1 MSLQKNLNPHK
12 SKIWFFSFIL
22 LVIPVYLGQFDLGK
36 VPVATYAI
44 YATSLLA
51 YGLLAGKIYF
61 LDGHNR
67 KELLYITL
75 ILILLGLGVVFSG
88 IRSLFSTGLLA
99 IACKDVPFRR
109 ISKISFFLFA
119 GAILLNVL
127 LVLLGV
133 LEDTTIIRGELI
145 GNGNVRHTLGFGY
158 PNTLALWGMVTV
170 FAAVLTIEG
179 KAALLH
185 FAVLFSLGIFLLTD
199 SKAAFLSCLT
209 AIALCLVFR
218 FAEPRLNRKDWAP
231 WLLGGLV
238 ALTAFGFVA
247 LALMYREGSRF
258 FELLNTLFSQRLGY
272 ANQGFRLFGASL
284 FGMRNVDFGWD
295 PVDSLY
301 AYGPICL
308 GIIPCLIYL
317 GLAVYAAY
325 RSVKAGHWEIAAV
338 ALAGMLY
345 STMEYS
351 LINPIFLPMFAAC
364 AGLENR
370 SQNI

>member
-1 MSLQKNLNPHK
+1 MSLRENLSPRK
-12 SKIWFFSFIL
+12 SKIWFFSFFL
-22 LVIPVYLGQFDLGK
+22 LVIPVYLGQFDLSGISS
-36 VPVATYAI
+36 ATYAI

-61 LDGHNR
+61 LDGHSG
-67 KELLYITL
+67 KELLYITFVL
-75 ILILLGLGVVFSG
+75 VLLGLGVVFSG
-88 IRSLFSTGLLA
+88 VRSLFSTGLLA
-99 IACKDVPFRR
+99 VACKDVSFRR

-133 LEDTTIIRGELI
+133 LEDTVIIRGELI

-170 FAAVLTIEG
+170 FAAVLT
-179 KAALLH
+179 AAEKPKLLNV
-185 FAVLFSLGIFLLTD
+185 ALLFSLGIFLLTD

-209 AIALCLVFR
+209 AIALCLIFR
-218 FAEPRLNRKDWAP
+218 FADPRLNGKKWVP

-238 ALTAFGFVA
+238 ALTAFGFVV
-247 LALMYREGSRF
+247 LALTYKEGSQF
-258 FELLNTLFSQRLGY
+258 FEFLNTLFSQRLGY

-308 GIIPCLIYL
+308 GVLPCLIYFC
-317 GLAVYAAY
+317 LAVYAAY
-325 RSVKAGHWEIAAV
+325 RSAKAGRWEIAAV

-351 LINPIFLPMFAAC
+351 LINPIFLPMFAVC
-364 AGLENR
+364 AGLDNR